1 MTCTPLYPVRC
12 LIARRALLLA
22 LPLLT
27 VTILSLSSQNR
38 DLRAGRLVLDD
49 NGADGDGMHTVLLTG
64 PTLSANRTILL
75 PDADGTVMLQPSG
88 GFSAGD
94 ILFGGSGGMTSTSSV
109 SIDSA
114 TGTLVADRL
123 SDGVA
128 ALSGGVLT
136 DLERIEGLEE
146 VVAPVGE
153 NLFLTSYGSVIVNI
167 DDDNDGSGSSFA
179 VESNGSPDDL
189 FSVTETGLT
198 TVRSTSSSGGLRVEN
213 SASSSTAEIVEFG
226 DGDSTRMVLR
236 RNGDLGLGDAT
247 PDARL
252 DVESDNPNG
261 PAVAITQTA
270 TDGVA
275 LALLDG
281 RLLLSTG
288 SGTDA
293 TIPGDVVIWR
303 VEDDGICGTGVNV
316 GLPSGEEGAILF
328 VIWQEY
334 DPGTVGPFPAANGD
348 RLTLVCTGGAWYKF

>member
-1 MTCTPLYPVRC
+1 MTCTPSYPVRC
-12 LIARRALLLA
+12 SIAHRALLLA
-22 LPLLT
+22 LLILTSFTLPLFA
-27 VTILSLSSQNR
+27 QNR

-49 NGADGDGMHTVLLTG
+49 NGADADGMHTVLLTA

-94 ILFGGSGGMTSTSSV
+94 ILFGGSGGISSTSSI

-114 TGTLVADRL
+114 SGTLTAPRL
-123 SDGVA
+123 SDGA
-128 ALSGGVLT
+128 AELSGGVLSNL
-136 DLERIEGLEE
+136 DE
-146 VVAPVGE
+146 VSSPVGE
-153 NLFLTSYGSVIVNI
+153 NLYLTSYGSVIVNI
-167 DDDNDGSGSSFA
+167 DDDNAGSGSSFS

-213 SASSSTAEIVEFG
+213 GAASSTAEIVEFG
-226 DGDSTRMVLR
+226 DGDSTRMVLL

-252 DVESDNPNG
+252 DVESSDPAMPTVAVTNTADNG
-261 PAVAITQTA
+261 I
-270 TDGVA
+270 A

-293 TIPGDVVIWR
+293 TIPGNVVVWT
-303 VEDDGICGTGVNV
+303 VEDNGLCGTAVNV
-316 GLPSGEEGAILF
+316 GLPSGTEGALLF

-334 DPGTVGPFPAANGD
+334 DPGTVGPFAVASGD
-348 RLTLVCTGGAWYKF
+348 RLTLVCTGGTWHRF

>member
-1 MTCTPLYPVRC
+1 MTCTPSYPVRC

-22 LPLLT
+22 LPLC
-27 VTILSLSSQNR
+27 TIITLPLSSQNR

-49 NGADGDGMHTVLLTG
+49 NGSDGDGMHTVLLTA
-64 PTLSANRTILL
+64 PTLSTNRTILL

-88 GFSAGD
+88 GISAGD
-94 ILFGGSGGMTSTSSV
+94 ILFGGSGGISSTSSI

-114 TGTLVADRL
+114 SGTLTAGRL

-128 ALSGGVLT
+128 ELSGGVLSN
-136 DLERIEGLEE
+136 LEE
-146 VVAPVGE
+146 ISSQVGE
-153 NLFLTSYGSVIVNI
+153 NLYLTSYGSVIVNI

-179 VESNGSPDDL
+179 VEANGSPNDL

-213 SASSSTAEIVEFG
+213 GASSSTAEIVEFG

-236 RNGDLGLGDAT
+236 RNGDLGLGDPT

-252 DVESDNPNG
+252 DVESDNPSA

-293 TIPGDVVIWR
+293 TIPGDVVIWT

-316 GLPSGEEGAILF
+316 GLPSGAEGAILF

>member
-1 MTCTPLYPVRC
+1 MTCIPLYPVRY
-12 LIARRALLLA
+12 LIAHRALLLA

-27 VTILSLSSQNR
+27 ILTLPLSSQNR

-49 NGADGDGMHTVLLTG
+49 NGSDGDGMHTVLLTG
-64 PTLSANRTILL
+64 PTLSTNRTILL

-88 GFSAGD
+88 GFSSGD
-94 ILFGGSGGMTSTSSV
+94 ILFGGFGGITFTSLI

-114 TGTLVADRL
+114 TGTLVAEQL

-128 ALSGGVLT
+128 ELSEGAFTGLQ
-136 DLERIEGLEE
+136 RIEGLEE
-146 VVAPVGE
+146 VIAPVGE
-153 NLFLTSYGSVIVNI
+153 NLYLTSYGSVIVNI
-167 DDDNDGSGSSFA
+167 DDDNDGSGSSFS
-179 VESNGSPDDL
+179 VEANGSPDDL

-213 SASSSTAEIVEFG
+213 GAASSTAAIVEFG

-252 DVESDNPNG
+252 DVESGNPAA
-261 PAVAITQTA
+261 PAVAVTHSSS
-270 TDGVA
+270 DGIA

-293 TIPGDVVIWR
+293 TIPGDVVIWT
-303 VEDDGICGTGVNV
+303 VEDDGICGTEVTV

-328 VIWQEY
+328 VLWQEY
-334 DPGTVGPFPAANGD
+334 DPGTVGPFSAASGD
-348 RLTLVCTGGAWYKF
+348 RLTLVCTGGEWYEF